1 MNFIYVFTL
10 FLFLFFWYSIM
21 KYIEIRI
28 INNIK
33 NRNLKSK
40 KIHLTNIPD
49 WKEKIISNVIHFC
62 IISYIY
68 TVVQDAF
75 LNILFVDLTS
85 SLFYLFKFIC
95 SF

>member
-49 WKEKIISNVIHFC
+49 
-62 IISYIY
+62 
-68 TVVQDAF
+68 
-75 LNILFVDLTS
+75 
-85 SLFYLFKFIC
+85 
-95 SF
+95 